1 VPEWLSGFV
10 IGREIRN
17 ARTWAQHAGDDAS
30 RVLVVGSDALATRY
44 LTALEVS
51 EIAATPGPVDAAA
64 AGLYRIALAAGKLRH
79 HASMTLQDHLQ
90 PLPLVAVLRGITPSE
105 VDGVA
110 DALTFAGFR
119 ILEVTLNSP
128 QPLDSIRML
137 ARRVGASALVGAG
150 TVIDPA
156 DVARVKDA
164 GGKADRDAAC
174 RRRRDPRGEAAGP
187 RVHPGCRD
195 ADRGVRALAAGADG
209 LKMFPAEALPPAA
222 LKAWRAVL
230 PRGTLVFA
238 VGGMKPD
245 NLAPYWEAGAD
256 GFGTG
261 SNLYKPGASL
271 ESVREAAS
279 AYARG
284 IAALPKR

>member
-1 VPEWLSGFV
+1 
-10 IGREIRN
+10 
-17 ARTWAQHAGDDAS
+17 
-30 RVLVVGSDALATRY
+30 
-44 LTALEVS
+44 
-51 EIAATPGPVDAAA
+51 
-64 AGLYRIALAAGKLRH
+64 
-79 HASMTLQDHLQ
+79 MTLKDYLQ
-90 PLPLVAVLRGITPSE
+90 PLPLVAVLRGISPPE

-128 QPLDSIRML
+128 RPLDSIRML
-137 ARRVGASALVGAG
+137 AKRVGASALVGAG

-164 GGKADRDAAC
+164 GGKVIVMPHADVAVIREAKRQGLLCIPGVATPTEAFAA
-174 RRRRDPRGEAAGP
+174 
-187 RVHPGCRD
+187 
-195 ADRGVRALAAGADG
+195 LTAGADG

-230 PRGTLVFA
+230 PRDTLVFA

-261 SNLYKPGASL
+261 SNLYKPGTSVDA
-271 ESVREAAS
+271 VREAAS